1 MQACSIDHFVRS
13 GCRRGIYV
21 KNLALIPND
30 IAAFDPIRK
39 DDLGT
44 ANKRSHHY
52 TLRMYELDS
61 LLPLAIVLCIGI
73 FAQAASGFAA
83 GLLIVSM
90 LIWLGYSIPEAQAS
104 LIVAT
109 IPQNMWGV
117 WKFRDSVSIKQV
129 AWPAVG
135 RLAFLPIGVAV
146 LWTME
151 ALPMDRVKQVVGG
164 LMLVITLM
172 ICFFQPKPRPTLHS
186 AWGIL
191 AFPISGFL
199 QGLVGMGGPAM
210 VLWVQAHD
218 WDTRQSRG
226 FLFTMYLLSI
236 VPAIALLYIAFGD
249 RIIEPSII
257 ALAMTPLL
265 LLVTSLGLTAGTKLG
280 RKRLRRITL
289 GVLILIGVC
298 GLIAPWFP

>member
-1 MQACSIDHFVRS
+1 
-13 GCRRGIYV
+13 
-21 KNLALIPND
+21 
-30 IAAFDPIRK
+30 
-39 DDLGT
+39 
-44 ANKRSHHY
+44 
-52 TLRMYELDS
+52 
-61 LLPLAIVLCIGI
+61 
-73 FAQAASGFAA
+73 
-83 GLLIVSM
+83 
-90 LIWLGYSIPEAQAS
+90 
-104 LIVAT
+104 
-109 IPQNMWGV
+109 
-117 WKFRDSVSIKQV
+117 
-129 AWPAVG
+129 VG
-135 RLAFLPIGVAV
+135 RLEVSRFRVDQASRLARRGQACVFTHRSRRFVDHGSVANGSR
-146 LWTME
+146 E
-151 ALPMDRVKQVVGG
+151 ANGRRRDARDHADA
-164 LMLVITLM
+164 

-186 AWGIL
+186 GWGIF

-218 WDTRQSRG
+218 WNTRQSRG
-226 FLFTMYLLSI
+226 FLFTMYLISI